1 MLAQVKMIALIVG
14 LTLLSGFADSQGFLH
29 AAQIWVDRKVIWP
42 EVAKSALGFSSGIIL
57 YWIALRYLKDAQVAA
72 PEIQT
77 LIWFGV
83 TIVGVAIASGK
94 FAQWRSVEQLVATGV
109 LLGIGWL
116 LVRTSG

>member
-1 MLAQVKMIALIVG
+1 MLAQVKLIALIVG

-29 AAQIWVDRKVIWP
+29 AALIWAERRVAWL
-42 EVAKSALGFSSGIIL
+42 EVAKSAIGFSSGIIL
-57 YWIALRYLKDAQVAA
+57 YWIALKYLREAQIAA

-83 TIVGVAIASGK
+83 TIVGVALASGK
-94 FAQWRSVEQLVATGV
+94 FAQWRGIDQAVATGV
-109 LLGIGWL
+109 LLGISWL